1 MLFAAHQPH
10 YLPWLRYLDK
20 VATADVF
27 VLLDDVQYTKNGW
40 QNRTRIKGPDGAV
53 LLTVPVGAHLGA
65 RICDVLPAETCWVRR
80 HVRALDVCYGR
91 DLAPWGEPL
100 VGILVEHAQVPLARL
115 NEALLRFL
123 LEAFGIE
130 TALVRS
136 SELGVGGRGSAR
148 LAAIGR
154 ALGADAYL
162 TGAHALET
170 YLDRAAFKAAEIEL
184 EVQSWDCPVYRQR
197 FERVGFVPDLS
208 AVDVLANEPAASLA
222 VLTAGR
228 EAVRDPALAAHG
240 RR

>member
-20 VATADVF
+20 VAAADVF

-40 QNRTRIKGPDGAV
+40 QNRTRIKGPDGPV

-100 VGILVEHAQVPLARL
+100 VDILVEHEQAPLARL
-115 NEALLRFL
+115 NEALLCFL
-123 LEAFGIE
+123 LQAFGIE

-136 SELGVGGRGSAR
+136 SELGVRGRGSAR

-162 TGAHALET
+162 TGAYALEA
-170 YLDRAAFKAAEIEL
+170 YLDLSPFSAAGIEAEIQRWE
-184 EVQSWDCPVYRQR
+184 CPIYGQR
-197 FERVGFVPDLS
+197 FERPGFVSDLS
-208 AVDVLANEPAASLA
+208 AIDLLANEPDDALA
-222 VLTAGR
+222 ILTSGR
-228 EAVRDPALAAHG
+228 EVRRDPALAAHA
-240 RR
+240 RS